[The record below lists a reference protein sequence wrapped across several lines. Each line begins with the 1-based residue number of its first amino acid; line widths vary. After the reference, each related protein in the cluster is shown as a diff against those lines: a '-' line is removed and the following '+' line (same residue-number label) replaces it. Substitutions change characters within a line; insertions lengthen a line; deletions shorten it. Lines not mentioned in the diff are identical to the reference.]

1 MKYKDLLELQ
11 EEMLRVIDMKYG
23 DPIFPQLWKDE
34 NVKTFSV
41 TPG

>member
-1 MKYKDLLELQ
+1 
-11 EEMLRVIDMKYG
+11 MKYG

-41 TPG
+41 TPGWCFSTHKPFI